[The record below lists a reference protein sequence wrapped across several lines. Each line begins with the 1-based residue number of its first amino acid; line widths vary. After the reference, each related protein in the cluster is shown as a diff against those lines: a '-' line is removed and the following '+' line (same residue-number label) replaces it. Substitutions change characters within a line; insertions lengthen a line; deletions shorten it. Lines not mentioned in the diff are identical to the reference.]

1 MYFFGTQNALKEPPM
16 EHKCPICQQPT
27 FVDKQE
33 KSHADY
39 ICRTDQDQHVYMYRF
54 KNNEVSQL
62 KVRITEP
69 DGSKLYFKVL
79 YDQDRSEVW
88 TKTNDHERINIGK
101 AFVPDFSDLDKLKG
115 KLKMY
120 LLFS

>member
-1 MYFFGTQNALKEPPM
+1 M

-27 FVDKQE
+27 FPQKEE
-33 KSHADY
+33 KNHADY
-39 ICRTDQDQHVYMYRF
+39 ICRTNTDEHVYLYRVR
-54 KNNEVSQL
+54 NGEMTQL

-69 DGSKLYFKVL
+69 NGSKIYFKVM

-88 TKTNDHERINIGK
+88 TRANDEERINIGK
-101 AFVPDFSDLDKLKG
+101 AFVPDFSNLDRLKQ
-115 KLKMY
+115 KIKMY